1 MNRSDLLRISEESIR
16 AILAKRLPANTHVY
30 LFGSRARGD
39 GRWNSDSD
47 LWVDASLTN
56 ETIIEIEADLE
67 DSVVPFAVD
76 IVTTAQLKGEFG
88 QRVTQ
93 EARQWM

>member
-16 AILAKRLPANTHVY
+16 AILAKRLPANTHAY

-39 GRWNSDSD
+39 GRWNSDFD